1 MVGLNDPSG
10 IDRDRALVLA
20 VADGTAELAIGPS
33 RTRVHLDDAELPE
46 DATVG
51 TWVVMDLQSTPPV
64 PLFVDAELTAN
75 GPREV

>member
-20 VADGTAELAIGPS
+20 ISDGKAELAIGPS
-33 RTRVHLDDAELPE
+33 RTRIHLDDAELPE
-46 DATVG
+46 AAAVG
-51 TWVVMDLQSTPPV
+51 TWVVMDLQSTPPL
-64 PLFVDAELTAN
+64 PLFVDEELTAN